1 MAVRISEDLV
11 YKDMISLL
19 NEHFVVSLVYLI
31 QKMYWDILY
40 KDVAFLWNEFF
51 GDFLMLSA
59 RKCLGT
65 LYAKIWL
72 LS

>member
-31 QKMYWDILY
+31 QKMYLDILY

-51 GDFLMLSA
+51 GDFFNVN
-59 RKCLGT
+59 C
-65 LYAKIWL
+65 
-72 LS
+72 

>member
-40 KDVAFLWNEFF
+40 TDVAFLWNEFF
-51 GDFLMLSA
+51 GDFFNVN
-59 RKCLGT
+59 C
-65 LYAKIWL
+65 
-72 LS
+72 

>member
-1 MAVRISEDLV
+1 MRISEDLV

-51 GDFLMLSA
+51 GDFFNVN
-59 RKCLGT
+59 C
-65 LYAKIWL
+65 
-72 LS
+72 

>member
-51 GDFLMLSA
+51 GDFFNVN
-59 RKCLGT
+59 C
-65 LYAKIWL
+65 
-72 LS
+72 

>member
-11 YKDMISLL
+11 YNDMISLL

-40 KDVAFLWNEFF
+40 RDVAFLWNEFF
-51 GDFLMLSA
+51 GDFFNVN
-59 RKCLGT
+59 C
-65 LYAKIWL
+65 
-72 LS
+72 